1 MHLRKTLYKMQ
12 SIKWIRINALS
23 TCNSQI
29 QAKIKIKSNLSR
41 FHYIGLYYMSI
52 QIFGFGM
59 CVCATKKKMR
69 RKKRKRKKYTLKMLA
84 IKIQFMQSNPM
95 VVWLLLQ
102 FRLRYR
108 TSNLVAVRCNK
119 KWKIERKPRQQN
131 IDVFSN
137 A

>member
-23 TCNSQI
+23 TCISQI

-41 FHYIGLYYMSI
+41 FHYIGLYVYSNLWI
-52 QIFGFGM
+52 RYV
-59 CVCATKKKMR
+59 CVCHEKKMR